1 MKVIANTTVISNF
14 ASVRQLELLHNLL
27 VDVYISTEVY
37 GEIQDGVTEGIEH
50 YQGIEEDI
58 YPFSLDGWLHLTSLQ
73 GDDELRLFNSLPAAL
88 HRGESSCLAIASARG
103 WAFIRLHSLAQRT
116 LPAVVFGGMVV
127 AGEVKGQWTPLL
139 RRSGGFLPSCGAFF
153 PALDAKGF
161 GKEVVRRSWAAQIS
175 PGPAVRRC

>member
-103 WAFIRLHSLAQRT
+103 WAFITDDSRARKAARSLGIPISGTLGLLIEAVKADLLSVSEADNLLHE
-116 LPAVVFGGMVV
+116 MI
-127 AGEVKGQWTPLL
+127 LL
-139 RRSGGFLPSCGAFF
+139 GYRSPHSTVSELM
-153 PALDAKGF
+153 
-161 GKEVVRRSWAAQIS
+161 
-175 PGPAVRRC
+175 

>member
-14 ASVRQLELLHNLL
+14 ASVRQLELLHSLL
-27 VDVYISTEVY
+27 VEVYISTEVY
-37 GEIQDGVTEGIEH
+37 GEIQDGITEGIEH

-103 WAFIRLHSLAQRT
+103 WAFITDDSRARKAARSLGIPISGTLGLLIEAVKADLLSVSEVDNLLHE
-116 LPAVVFGGMVV
+116 MI
-127 AGEVKGQWTPLL
+127 LL
-139 RRSGGFLPSCGAFF
+139 GYRSPHSTVSELM
-153 PALDAKGF
+153 
-161 GKEVVRRSWAAQIS
+161 
-175 PGPAVRRC
+175 